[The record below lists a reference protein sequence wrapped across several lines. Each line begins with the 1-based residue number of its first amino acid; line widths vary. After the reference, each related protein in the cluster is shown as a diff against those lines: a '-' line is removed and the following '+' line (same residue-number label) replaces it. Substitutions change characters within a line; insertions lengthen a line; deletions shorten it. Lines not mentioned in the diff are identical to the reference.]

1 MKRRLRFT
9 EDSQNQQTTTLQ
21 TRNQRQAME
30 KQNLNTSQKLDKS
43 KNNAVDC
50 QMDGAAKQLA
60 SPKDGGGST
69 ISANKPGTD
78 ARDNAATLQYSQ
90 VSQCLAAATKNNN
103 NTSTEHINNP
113 ETVKTTAESED
124 ICKIDNSVTPEVHS
138 EIKANYN
145 HRKSIDSYY
154 YNLFQNPPNNTDT
167 AVFPDSPNL
176 ASPDLAS
183 PNSDSTFSNLNTS
196 TPNTPNLE
204 SPNFSRKFS
213 YYHRLSISNP
223 TTNKPTTTNMSNS
236 KTFDFQTPRHR
247 IINEMVQKRRSEYE
261 TSEPFSIYCG
271 TWNTNGQMPGK
282 EEGVTSWLG
291 QAKDSFHASTH
302 FKKPDIYALGFQE
315 LDLSK
320 EAYIR
325 QDSFYEKAWLEKIE
339 DAEFLRTYDR
349 IKCVRLVGIMLVIYV
364 KRSRKKDIDLASI
377 HHCTVGTGLM
387 NTIGNKGGVAIS
399 MKIRESSVCFIGA
412 HFAAHVGNV
421 ERRNADYTNII
432 ERSFRDNFDGIT
444 LPTVETPEICIN
456 NHDIILWV
464 GDLNYR
470 LDPVRL
476 ANVSQTDENEL
487 KVKLQEVGMKEI
499 DRLQFIRHLLDT
511 SDQLNI
517 CKKENRVFGGYKE
530 AEIQFVPSYKFDHNT
545 NRYDS
550 SEKARVPAWTDRIL
564 WRDTAGQV
572 KCQYYGV
579 HMDHMISDHKPVSA
593 QLYVD
598 ISTQIKSK
606 YQKVYQ
612 EEIQKQDKL
621 ENEERPSCNLGVHEL
636 DFGTMFFR
644 ESKSLSIDV
653 KNTGRVA
660 IMFSIGLP
668 SILGGMNSPD
678 SSRPKSFRHVNL
690 PDWLK
695 IDLDRADAKIIM
707 PGESKTVRFTIF
719 VNEYS
724 VRKLNIGEEEL
735 NCILVFHMV
744 NGGDQFISINGNFK
758 PTVYGLNLVELSR
771 LKNTPIASLN
781 VKQVKSLV
789 TASNFEKLS
798 FIQEFTEEQNKSLWG
813 VPKEFHKLCSRL
825 DNVESAKIN
834 KEIFLKNPPSMDEAA
849 RVRTALDN
857 QTMDEELPGGK
868 LISQHGIAE
877 QLLIFLSV
885 LPERVIPQS
894 YYKEIIKSAG
904 SVETVKAMLDK
915 LPLVH
920 KQCFLRL
927 IRTLKILLDNQTINT
942 LSLEF
947 VGTLF
952 NSLLFV
958 PPTSMAQNHDY
969 DWDWSKNQSKQFL
982 LYYLEG
988 KINLLNSIVV
998 NTSQTSSN
1006 SPSLIEFD

>member
-1 MKRRLRFT
+1 
-9 EDSQNQQTTTLQ
+9 
-21 TRNQRQAME
+21 
-30 KQNLNTSQKLDKS
+30 
-43 KNNAVDC
+43 
-50 QMDGAAKQLA
+50 
-60 SPKDGGGST
+60 
-69 ISANKPGTD
+69 
-78 ARDNAATLQYSQ
+78 
-90 VSQCLAAATKNNN
+90 
-103 NTSTEHINNP
+103 
-113 ETVKTTAESED
+113 
-124 ICKIDNSVTPEVHS
+124 
-138 EIKANYN
+138 
-145 HRKSIDSYY
+145 
-154 YNLFQNPPNNTDT
+154 
-167 AVFPDSPNL
+167 
-176 ASPDLAS
+176 
-183 PNSDSTFSNLNTS
+183 
-196 TPNTPNLE
+196 
-204 SPNFSRKFS
+204 
-213 YYHRLSISNP
+213 
-223 TTNKPTTTNMSNS
+223 
-236 KTFDFQTPRHR
+236 
-247 IINEMVQKRRSEYE
+247 MVQARRTEYE

-282 EEGVTSWLG
+282 VEGVTSWLG
-291 QAKDSFHASTH
+291 QAKDSFHASTD

-339 DAEFLRTYDR
+339 DSEFLRTYDR
-349 IKCVRLVGIMLVIYV
+349 LKCVRLVGIMLVIYV
-364 KRSRKKDIDLASI
+364 KRSRKKDINLASI

-399 MKIRESSVCFIGA
+399 MKIRESTVCFIGA
-412 HFAAHVGNV
+412 HFAAHTGNV

-476 ANVSQTDENEL
+476 ANKSQTDENEL
-487 KVKLQEVGMKEI
+487 KVKLQEVGMKEA
-499 DRLQFIRHLLDT
+499 DRLKFIRHLLDT

-530 AEIQFVPSYKFDHNT
+530 AEILFVPSYKFDHNT

-593 QLYVD
+593 QFYVD
-598 ISTQIKSK
+598 INTKIKSK

-612 EEIQKQDKL
+612 EEIQKLDKL

-644 ESKSLSIDV
+644 ESKSLSIEI
-653 KNTGRVA
+653 KNTGRVP
-660 IMFSIGLP
+660 IMFSISLP
-668 SILGGMNSPD
+668 SMLSGMSSPD
-678 SSRPKSFRHVNL
+678 SSSPRSFRQVNL

-707 PGESKTVRFTIF
+707 PDQSKTVNFTIF

-735 NCILVFHMV
+735 NCILVFHME

-789 TASNFEKLS
+789 TASDFENLS
-798 FIQEFTEEQNKSLWG
+798 FIQEFSEEQNKSLVS

-825 DNVESAKIN
+825 DNVESPKIN

-857 QTMDEELPGGK
+857 QTIEEELPAGK

-894 YYKEIIKSAG
+894 YYKQIIESAG
-904 SVETVKAMLDK
+904 SVESAKAMLDK
-915 LPLVH
+915 LPIVH

-927 IRTLKILLDNQTINT
+927 IRTLKILLDNQKINT

-1006 SPSLIEFD
+1006 SASLIEFD